1 MPPPRPL
8 AFLRGRNGFFPFW
21 VRACFLGP
29 PRLFATRRL
38 GAGDFDVPSS
48 VSTAALVRLY
58 YSVYRVPRLGTTLGI
73 SMVAS
78 SM

>member
-1 MPPPRPL
+1 MVSFLFGFVL
-8 AFLRGRNGFFPFW
+8 AFLGIS
-21 VRACFLGP
+21 P